1 MKHSFKINMLAFSV
15 ASVVAVAGSTALAA
29 PPPGKGN
36 RPPVETTNNL
46 SFPAIAAD
54 GFSIT
59 ELQTTSFLVEYTGD
73 YPGLTE
79 DEILWLEDNGPWYAQ
94 KTAGNAWQAGFAL
107 NTVGTDVPVT
117 CVDWGDNIESNNPK
131 LRRPFRLEVV
141 LFKDMGA
148 TTLKRYTMEELE
160 YPSSANEL
168 QGTNTNSFDFQ
179 WATVVSSLPDLV
191 VQYLGTTAP
200 TTAPTWDANI
210 SQWKG
215 YPVVP
220 VTFAVELN
228 VGGKYIFGA
237 SEGGW
242 KPDALGWYRITFYAP
257 QTSDVR
263 LDQGAVV
270 GNFLETGVIPTC
282 TEAVSTEAEG
292 GAGKPVIDPLNNLSY
307 VDVQVVGGGGG
318 GGGKK
323 KTR

>member
-1 MKHSFKINMLAFSV
+1 MKNSFKINTMAFAV
-15 ASVVAVAGSTALAA
+15 ATAVAVAGSAALAEG

-59 ELQTTSFLVEYTGD
+59 SLALPSFTVPYTGD

-79 DEILWLEDNGPWYAQ
+79 DEILWLEENGPWFAQ
-94 KTAGNAWQAGFAL
+94 KTTGNVWQADF
-107 NTVGTDVPVT
+107 NINPTGTDVAVT

-141 LFKDMGA
+141 LFNNMGSGNEL
-148 TTLKRYTMEELE
+148 TRYTMAELE

-168 QGTNTNSFDFQ
+168 QGTNKTTSESQ
-179 WATVVSSLPDLV
+179 WATVVSPLPDLV

-200 TTAPTWDANI
+200 TGPLTWDPTTNK
-210 SQWKG
+210 WTG

-220 VTFAVELN
+220 VAFAVELN

-257 QTSDVR
+257 QVGDVR
-263 LDQGAVV
+263 LDQGTVV
-270 GNFLETGVIPTC
+270 GNFLETGPSPTC
-282 TEAVSTEAEG
+282 DAAVSTEAEG
-292 GAGKPVIDPLNNLSY
+292 GAGKPVIDDTNNLSY

-318 GGGKK
+318 GRKP
-323 KTR
+323 